1 MVSIF
6 NPSTNKHPLEKSVEK
21 LPSVVDK
28 LAARLSAISNQQR
41 RLLISTTS
49 LKPKA
54 QHINEEIHVS
64 KYLVNPY

>member
-6 NPSTNKHPLEKSVEK
+6 NPSINKLPLEKSVEK
-21 LPSVVDK
+21 LPSVVDN

-54 QHINEEIHVS
+54 QLINEEIHVS